1 MDLVLIAL
9 WTAVYPTLL
18 AAVLII
24 ISMPQPRRLLT
35 AFLIGGLIMSVG
47 IGLLIVAL
55 LQGSDVVASPRSTTS
70 WVADLAAGGLFLLI
84 AIGLAR
90 GADVRWRARHRE
102 RHPRKQALETKEPLM
117 QRILARGS
125 VPIVFLAGVVIN
137 LPGAAYL
144 IGLKDIAAGHHA
156 AGAVVIQVVL
166 FNAIMFLIA
175 EITLFYL
182 IFKPEK
188 ADATVKRMDRS
199 LSEHGRQI
207 GMALSASLGVF
218 LIVRGIAHS

>member
-1 MDLVLIAL
+1 VDLVLIAL

-18 AAVLII
+18 AAVLVI
-24 ISMPQPRRLLT
+24 ISMPRPRKLLT
-35 AFLIGGLIMSVG
+35 AFLIGGLIMSIG
-47 IGLLIVAL
+47 IGLLIVAA
-55 LQGSDVVASPRSTTS
+55 LQGSDIVASPRSTTS
-70 WVADLAAGGLFLLI
+70 WVADLAVGGLFLLLAVGI
-84 AIGLAR
+84 AR
-90 GADVRWRARHRE
+90 RADVTLRERHRARHPHE
-102 RHPRKQALETKEPLM
+102 RTVGESEPLV

-156 AGAVVIQVVL
+156 ASAVVVQVVL
-166 FNAIMFLIA
+166 FNAVMFLIA